1 MKLKSTL
8 ILALIAA
15 LPASNAL
22 ALDGAELYQTKT
34 CFSCHGKDAQ
44 TPILPIYPKLAGQ
57 NAEYAAAQMRD
68 NKSGARA
75 NGQSAA
81 MKGVMHLVSDEEI
94 DAIAAWLATQ

>member
-8 ILALIAA
+8 LIALIAA
-15 LPASNAL
+15 LPVSSAT

-68 NKSGARA
+68 IKSGARA

-94 DAIAAWLATQ
+94 DAIAAWLSGQ

>member
-8 ILALIAA
+8 LIALVAA
-15 LPASNAL
+15 LPASSAL

-34 CFSCHGKDAQ
+34 CFSCHGKDAK

-57 NAEYAAAQMRD
+57 NADYAAAQMRD
-68 NKSGARA
+68 IKSGARA

-94 DAIAAWLATQ
+94 DAIAAWLSTQ